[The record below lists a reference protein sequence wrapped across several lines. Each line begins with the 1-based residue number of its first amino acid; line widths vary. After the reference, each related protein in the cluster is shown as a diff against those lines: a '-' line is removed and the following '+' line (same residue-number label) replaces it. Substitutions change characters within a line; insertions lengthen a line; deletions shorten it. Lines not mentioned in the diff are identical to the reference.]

1 MVNAKLP
8 VDISKFKKLSFDA
21 ANNKLSA
28 EQKADLQHNID
39 IFRDAIV
46 AFTTTGAA
54 RGVAGHTGGPFD
66 TAVSPLWPITSSRHD
81 LSMRT
86 LSVY

>member
-21 ANNKLSA
+21 KNNKLSA

-66 TAVSPLWPITSSRHD
+66 TAVSLRPGPLYCRRTVTFCTSHQ
-81 LSMRT
+81 L
-86 LSVY
+86 